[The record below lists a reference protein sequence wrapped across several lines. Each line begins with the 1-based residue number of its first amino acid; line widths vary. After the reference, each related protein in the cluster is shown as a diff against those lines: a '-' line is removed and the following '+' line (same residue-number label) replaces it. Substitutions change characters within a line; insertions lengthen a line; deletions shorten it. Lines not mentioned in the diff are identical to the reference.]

1 MWLVVKAERRRQPRA
16 GAAVRCRNTSHRR
29 KGRVNYEK
37 ISLLIACPFAKF
49 PRQHRVNYTSCMSF
63 CKDSTPS
70 TYQWL
75 CYRASRSSITINVLV
90 VLRQVVGLTQFIVF
104 RHIFVWKGF
113 LLLMSW
119 KPSASLDFPVE
130 TSNASFS
137 RCSEMLLAGSEI
149 GKSEGIEH
157 LEWPSAIAW
166 YNRWKKKLIIII
178 KMIISSLRNCWHAYC
193 SVMAYILIEN
203 FIRYEWRRAK
213 AGWENLFLSTW
224 LSVPCT
230 LIFAKSRPRSLQR

>member
-29 KGRVNYEK
+29 KSRVNYEK
-37 ISLLIACPFAKF
+37 ISLLIVCPFAKF

-104 RHIFVWKGF
+104 RQIFVWKGF

-130 TSNASFS
+130 TSTASFS

-157 LEWPSAIAW
+157 LEWPPAIAW
-166 YNRWKKKLIIII
+166 YNRWKKINNNNKDDNIVVEKLLACILFSHGLYINWKLYSVRMAQGKSRMGKFISFNLA
-178 KMIISSLRNCWHAYC
+178 ISSLYF
-193 SVMAYILIEN
+193 N
-203 FIRYEWRRAK
+203 FRKISPA
-213 AGWENLFLSTW
+213 
-224 LSVPCT
+224 
-230 LIFAKSRPRSLQR
+230 

>member
-1 MWLVVKAERRRQPRA
+1 MWLVLKTERRWQPRA
-16 GAAVRCRNTSHRR
+16 GAAMRCRNTSDRR
-29 KGRVNYEK
+29 KRRVNYEK
-37 ISLLIACPFAKF
+37 ISLLIVCLFAKF
-49 PRQHRVNYTSCMSF
+49 PRQRRVNYTSCMSF

-104 RHIFVWKGF
+104 RYIFVWKGF

-119 KPSASLDFPVE
+119 EPSAFLDFPVE
-130 TSNASFS
+130 TSTASFS
-137 RCSEMLLAGSEI
+137 RCSGMLLAGSEI
-149 GKSEGIEH
+149 GKSEGMSIWSGLQQLHDIIVE
-157 LEWPSAIAW
+157 
-166 YNRWKKKLIIII
+166 KKLVLII

-193 SVMAYILIEN
+193 SAMAYILIEN
-203 FIRYEWRRAK
+203 FNRYEWRRAK
-213 AGWENLFLSTW
+213 AGWENLFLSAW

-230 LIFAKSRPRSLQR
+230 FRKISPA